1 MRTRRALPFA
11 FVLALSPSLLG
22 CATIAHG
29 SRQTVHVETDPP
41 GATFALLGKRYT
53 TPVDVQIPRKTQ
65 DVELVLEKD
74 GYAVK
79 RVALARKR
87 SSTTWA
93 NLLWIPAGA
102 GAGALAASG
111 SSGWFAPTPGEAVAG
126 GAVAGALVS
135 GVALLV
141 DGASHA
147 NYEFDPPFIAAKL
160 EPAPPPAAPP
170 STP

>member
-1 MRTRRALPFA
+1 MRIRRALSFA
-11 FVLALSPSLLG
+11 FALALSPLLLG

-29 SRQTVHVETDPP
+29 NHQTIHVETDPP
-41 GATFALLGKRYT
+41 GATFTLLGKRYT
-53 TPVDVQIPRKTQ
+53 TPVDVEIPRKTK

-74 GYAVK
+74 GYAAK

-87 SSTTWA
+87 LSTTWA

-111 SSGWFAPTPGEAVAG
+111 SSDWFAPTPGEAAAG

-135 GVALLV
+135 GVALIV
-141 DGASHA
+141 DGASGA
-147 NYEFDPPFIAAKL
+147 NYEFDPPFIVVRL
-160 EPAPPPAAPP
+160 EPVPVAGAAGR
-170 STP
+170 